1 MRKQSILVP
10 EPHLDET
17 VYLVLNDFDRRGT
30 AYVETDT
37 AEADLETVT
46 RNFLSGQY
54 SRPVRV
60 VAFNVCEQW
69 SCDVSEDIAIE
80 VGRRAAAAGDHLS
93 EATTAFSIDTADLK
107 RRRPPHR

>member
-1 MRKQSILVP
+1 MARNALRKSALSPDCSVLTVFPMRKQSNLVP

-17 VYLVLNDFDRRGT
+17 VYLVLNDFDRLGT

-37 AEADLETVT
+37 AEADLETIT
-46 RNFLSGQY
+46 RNFLRGQY

-80 VGRRAAAAGDHLS
+80 VGQPRCRGR
-93 EATTAFSIDTADLK
+93 I
-107 RRRPPHR
+107 